1 MKLRKFAIV
10 FIAVVLLLTMTGCN
24 SVGFLSEGQINKLV
38 SEYGKPQ
45 VEMVV
50 EYTLNEHTTRLE
62 IVYNLEV
69 EKAPITVA
77 NFINLVN
84 KEYYN
89 NVVFDSRIS
98 STTNSWIAGRYLHKD
113 GEDLEYNYY
122 QTEDVGYTILGEFY
136 QNGWQLP
143 VDEADKDNEEITDG
157 NAKFS
162 LFSLAMYHESSVASF
177 DKASTAFFLTTSST
191 QTENYKNYAVFA
203 TLASISV
210 YVDDVLHVENATE
223 VPSSVLYDFNNNSAM
238 STTTTRKVVTGTDD
252 EGNKQT
258 TSRTMLRD
266 PIVIKSITMVGDK
279 DFTNYPHYVIEL

>member
-98 STTNSWIAGRYLHKD
+98 STTNSWIAGRYLYKD
-113 GEDLEYNYY
+113 GEDREYNYY

-252 EGNKQT
+252 EGNEQT

>member
-10 FIAVVLLLTMTGCN
+10 FIAVVLLLSMAGCN
-24 SVGFLSEGQINKLV
+24 TVGFLSAGQINKLV

-45 VEMVV
+45 VEMVI
-50 EYTLNEHTTRLE
+50 EYTLNEQTTRLE

-98 STTNSWIAGRYLHKD
+98 STTNSWIAGRYLYKD

-122 QTEDVGYTILGEFY
+122 KTEDVGYTILGEFY
-136 QNGWQLP
+136 QNGWELP
-143 VDEADKDNEEITDG
+143 VEESDKDNEEITDG

-210 YVDDVLHVENATE
+210 YVDDVAVVEDATE
-223 VPSSVLYDFNNNSAM
+223 VPASVLYDFNNNSAM
-238 STTTTRKVVTGTDD
+238 STTTTRKVVTGKDD
-252 EGNKQT
+252 EGNEQT